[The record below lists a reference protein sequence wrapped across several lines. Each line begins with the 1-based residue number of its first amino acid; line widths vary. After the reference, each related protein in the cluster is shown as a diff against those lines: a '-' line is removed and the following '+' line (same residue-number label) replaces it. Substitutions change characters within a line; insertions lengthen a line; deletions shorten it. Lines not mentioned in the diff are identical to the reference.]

1 MTTALLLTIAFLA
14 ANPAASSKPEASA
27 ADAPTTAAQPASSAP
42 AEAAAAQPA
51 PAAPEDQPATAAAP
65 DAGGSGAAS
74 TSPAAIEPAPIPPTL
89 APPAAVEAVPAPTG
103 PEAAEAAASATDTA
117 APAPAPAAAAAAAAT
132 PTTVPE
138 AAAPQAVALPA
149 LVEEAASPA
158 APAAAAAAA
167 AECPAVPECQCA
179 RPKRPTN
186 WGLTLDGG
194 FPDAAGVG
202 LLYRPWYWLRLEAG
216 GTTTVYASNGYR
228 VGVSL
233 VPFNFAITPALTFNY
248 GRALETDWNPMLQK
262 LGASDP
268 DLEPVLRKFG
278 YQYVDAHLGLELG
291 APRRFVFFVRAGLTQ
306 LWTTVHGLTAA
317 AATAIED
324 ASMSATISD
333 TKITMRVP
341 SVKFGFL
348 VYFF

>member
-1 MTTALLLTIAFLA
+1 M
-14 ANPAASSKPEASA
+14 
-27 ADAPTTAAQPASSAP
+27 
-42 AEAAAAQPA
+42 
-51 PAAPEDQPATAAAP
+51 
-65 DAGGSGAAS
+65 
-74 TSPAAIEPAPIPPTL
+74 
-89 APPAAVEAVPAPTG
+89 
-103 PEAAEAAASATDTA
+103 AEAAASATDA
-117 APAPAPAAAAAAAAT
+117 VAPAPARRSRARGCHAHHLPKPA
-132 PTTVPE
+132 PP
-138 AAAPQAVALPA
+138 AVAPPA
-149 LVEEAASPA
+149 LVEQVASPA

>member
-14 ANPAASSKPEASA
+14 VDPAASSKPEASA
-27 ADAPTTAAQPASSAP
+27 ADAPTTAAQPGSSAP
-42 AEAAAAQPA
+42 ADAAAAQPA
-51 PAAPEDQPATAAAP
+51 PAAPEDQSPTAAAP

-74 TSPAAIEPAPIPPTL
+74 TSPAPSPAATEPAP
-89 APPAAVEAVPAPTG
+89 APAVPAPAAVEAPPAP
-103 PEAAEAAASATDTA
+103 PAAEVAEAAASATDAVAPPPA
-117 APAPAPAAAAAAAAT
+117 APAAVPAAAA
-132 PTTVPE
+132 PPPE
-138 AAAPQAVALPA
+138 APPAVAPPA
-149 LVEEAASPA
+149 LVEQVASPA

-167 AECPAVPECQCA
+167 AECPAVPECRCA